1 MATKEFVIRIQNET
15 QSGAGNK
22 IGGAGG
28 IGQATGGQS
37 TTQKNASTSTS
48 KTLDDKL
55 TERLQKML
63 APAAII
69 GGTKRIVDTVA
80 SYQHSLIEVRTG
92 NREQQQRVTFAYNTA
107 SGFVGSAISGAM
119 AGTAI
124 MPGVGTAVGAV
135 LGIAKE
141 GMSMGVNAMMKQ
153 MTLTEQRRLE
163 QMQQNLA
170 AQRVTVSGSRYMNVT
185 QY

>member
-15 QSGAGNK
+15 HSGAGNK

-37 TTQKNASTSTS
+37 VKHNSATS

-80 SYQHSLIEVRTG
+80 NYQHSLIEVRTG
-92 NREQQQRVTFAYNTA
+92 NQELQQRVSFAYNTA
-107 SGFVGSAISGAM
+107 SGFVGSALSGAM
-119 AGTAI
+119 TGTMIA
-124 MPGVGTAVGAV
+124 PGVGTAVGAV

-170 AQRVTVSGSRYMNVT
+170 ARRVTVSGSRYMNAS
-185 QY
+185 QM

>member
-1 MATKEFVIRIQNET
+1 MATKEFIIRIQNET
-15 QSGAGNK
+15 QSGAGDK

-28 IGQATGGQS
+28 IGKATGGQS
-37 TTQKNASTSTS
+37 VKTNSATS
-48 KTLDDKL
+48 KTVDDKL

-80 SYQHSLIEVRTG
+80 TYQHGLIEVRTG
-92 NREQQQRVTFAYNTA
+92 NQELQQRVTFAYNTA

-135 LGIAKE
+135 LGVAKE
-141 GMSMGVNAMMKQ
+141 FVSMGMNTMMKHGS
-153 MTLTEQRRLE
+153 LNEQRRLE

-170 AQRVTVSGSRYMNVT
+170 VQRVTVSGSRYMNVT

>member
-1 MATKEFVIRIQNET
+1 MATKEFIIRIQNET
-15 QSGAGNK
+15 TGGAGNK

-28 IGQATGGQS
+28 IGNATGG
-37 TTQKNASTSTS
+37 STS
-48 KTLDDKL
+48 KQSKTPKTIDDKL

-69 GGTKRIVDTVA
+69 GGTKRVVDTVA
-80 SYQHSLIEVRTG
+80 NYQHSLIEVRTG
-92 NREQQQRVTFAYNTA
+92 NQELQQRVSFAYNTA

-119 AGTAI
+119 TGTMIAQ
-124 MPGVGTAVGAV
+124 GVGTAVGAV
-135 LGIAKE
+135 LGIVKE
-141 GMSMGVNAMMKQ
+141 GAEIGINMVMKQ

-185 QY
+185 QN